1 MNALLVTAL
10 RAAEAAAEVH
20 LAHFREVS
28 VESAREKSR
37 SDFVTAVDLE
47 AQRAAIRVIRG
58 TFPDHLVLA
67 EEETDPEGGGDGCA
81 PPSGSFP
88 RGPGVPDSWTSRS
101 WPEDGGYLW
110 IIDPLDGTTNYLH
123 GHPMFAASVGVGR
136 GTLHGADDS
145 ANPGL
150 RFAGC
155 LEAGAVVA
163 PRTQERWWA
172 SRGEG
177 AWKNGR
183 PIAVSGLRDLRKAL
197 VGTGF
202 PFKEPHLVP
211 RYVEELG
218 RVLPGSGGV
227 RRGGS
232 AALDLCYLAEGIF
245 DAFWEEDYLSPWDT
259 AAGLAI
265 LSEAGG
271 VASRMDGSPVD
282 LEDGSILAANSPE
295 LLAALGGHL
304 RPSR

>member
-1 MNALLVTAL
+1 MNTLLVTAL
-10 RAAEAAAEVH
+10 RAAEAAAAVH
-20 LAHFREVS
+20 LAHFREVG
-28 VESAREKSR
+28 VEAAREKSR

-58 TFPDHLVLA
+58 TFPEHRVLA
-67 EEETDPEGGGDGCA
+67 EEGTGHEGGEGGA
-81 PPSGSFP
+81 PPSAP
-88 RGPGVPDSWTSRS
+88 LPPGPGGSDSSASRS
-101 WPEDGGYLW
+101 WPEDGGLLW
-110 IIDPLDGTTNYLH
+110 VIDPLDGTTNFLH

-136 GTLHGADDS
+136 RVVEGSGGP

-163 PRTQERWWA
+163 PRTRERWWA
-172 SRGEG
+172 SRGGG

-183 PIAVSGLRDLRKAL
+183 PISVSGLRELRKAL
-197 VGTGF
+197 IGTGF

-211 RYVEELG
+211 RYAEELR
-218 RVLPGSGGV
+218 RVLPNSGGV

-245 DAFWEEDYLSPWDT
+245 DAFWEEHYLSPWDT
-259 AAGLAI
+259 VAGLAI

-271 VASRMDGSPVD
+271 VASRLDGSEVD
-282 LEDGSILAANSPE
+282 LGDGSILAANSPE
-295 LLAALGGHL
+295 LLDALGGLL
-304 RPSR
+304 RPAR